1 MNTSTTIMLLPI
13 GLAVITVVK
22 DTVTELSEKQAI
34 NFQLALLLGIA
45 YGATIGGMSTLI
57 GTGPNG
63 MLAGFMLD
71 NYNLDISFTDW
82 MKVGVPLSATMLPIC
97 WLILTKVIYPVNF
110 ETSPE
115 TRSLLT
121 ELKTDLG
128 KFGGA
133 EIRVFIVF
141 VLLSLIHI

>member
-1 MNTSTTIMLLPI
+1 MNLLYLVII

-71 NYNLDISFTDW
+71 NYNLD
-82 MKVGVPLSATMLPIC
+82 
-97 WLILTKVIYPVNF
+97 NNNR
-110 ETSPE
+110 TSKQTP
-115 TRSLLT
+115 RYNCNL
-121 ELKTDLG
+121 
-128 KFGGA
+128 
-133 EIRVFIVF
+133 
-141 VLLSLIHI
+141 H